1 MTLGGVRPF
10 GQEVA
15 VLTIYRRRCYFQVTH
30 ELLSGGFCP
39 AEPPRMTSLHS
50 IRIWRSPNDAPGSQ
64 HSEMLRY
71 SDGVPNAR

>member
-30 ELLSGGFCP
+30 ELLSGWVL
-39 AEPPRMTSLHS
+39 PRRTAH
-50 IRIWRSPNDAPGSQ
+50 NDVVTQ
-64 HSEMLRY
+64 Y
-71 SDGVPNAR
+71 SDRAVAK